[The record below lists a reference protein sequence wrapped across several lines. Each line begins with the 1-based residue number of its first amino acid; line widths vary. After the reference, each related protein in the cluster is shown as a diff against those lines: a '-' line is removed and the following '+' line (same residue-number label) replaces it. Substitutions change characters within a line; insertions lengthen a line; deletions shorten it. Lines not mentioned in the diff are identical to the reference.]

1 MVASR
6 PPRSPSR
13 SREAHPPQRRAH
25 DEPAANVFQYV
36 RKPGYAIWTSKDGV
50 FLGRRSREVQPRP
63 VSTHVA
69 GCGLQPSAIKN
80 ANHPASSLDRF
91 SRPDARIRYPFL
103 VSAPFSALLP
113 ALIIP
118 KATGLLRLSDMG
130 HAPQHRLPDPT
141 DMDRANI
148 GAPLHSKA
156 HAQQAD

>member
-13 SREAHPPQRRAH
+13 SREAHPAPASSTRRTGRERFSICTKARLCH
-25 DEPAANVFQYV
+25 LDFE
-36 RKPGYAIWTSKDGV
+36 GWG
-50 FLGRRSREVQPRP
+50 FLGQRSREVQPRP

-69 GCGLQPSAIKN
+69 RCGLQPSAIKN

-91 SRPDARIRYPFL
+91 SRPDARIRYLFL

-118 KATGLLRLSDMG
+118 KATGFLRLSDMG
-130 HAPQHRLPDPT
+130 HAPQHRLPDLT